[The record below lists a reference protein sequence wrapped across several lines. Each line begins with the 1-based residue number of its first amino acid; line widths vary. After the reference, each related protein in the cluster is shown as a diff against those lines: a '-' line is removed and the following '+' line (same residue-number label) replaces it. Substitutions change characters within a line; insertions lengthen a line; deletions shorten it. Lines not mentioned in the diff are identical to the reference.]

1 LIAGAQGSDR
11 TYYENQLAGQG
22 QTPGGGTTP
31 PPGGDTTP
39 PPGGGTTP
47 PPGGG
52 TTPPPGGGTT
62 PPPGGDET
70 PAWFQGYLD
79 EYNAMQERLD
89 TLTALI
95 EQMQSSGLNT
105 DLETN
110 LNTSTS
116 PVSVSQPNVTYGSQV
131 PGAVEEKGVYSS
143 VAPINQSYQNTEA
156 AFNPY
161 KNMVSG
167 VYLTPEIMDAY
178 RYQKFYDQGVV
189 SPVDSGIGS
198 LSYFGIPPSRIQ
210 ASLSG
215 F

>member
-1 LIAGAQGSDR
+1 M
-11 TYYENQLAGQG
+11 
-22 QTPGGGTTP
+22 
-31 PPGGDTTP
+31 
-39 PPGGGTTP
+39 
-47 PPGGG
+47 
-52 TTPPPGGGTT
+52 
-62 PPPGGDET
+62 
-70 PAWFQGYLD
+70 D

-105 DLETN
+105 DVETN

-116 PVSVSQPNVTYGSQV
+116 PVNISQPAATYSPPV
-131 PGAVEEKGVYSS
+131 AAAVEEKSVYSA
-143 VAPINQSYQNTEA
+143 VDPRNQSFQNTEE